1 MKTLLRLTTDPLKM
15 FILTCLL
22 INLPLWTMPINLFNG
37 VVVFK
42 QGTSSVKL
50 DAPLSLSYF
59 IGLGYNEADMTNIET
74 FYLKTEGIILSIAFC
89 LGFPGLMAYRA
100 FLRKQKSADSSTE
113 QDPK

>member
-1 MKTLLRLTTDPLKM
+1 MKTLVRLTSDPLKM

-22 INLPLWTMPINLFNG
+22 INLPLWTLPINLFNG

-42 QGTSSVKL
+42 QGASSVKL

-59 IGLGYNEADMTNIET
+59 IGMGYDEADMSNIET
-74 FYLKTEGIILSIAFC
+74 FYLKTEGIVLAIAFC

-100 FLRKQKSADSSTE
+100 YLRKQKTVESATDK
-113 QDPK
+113 D